1 LQTEFENGNFSPDPF
16 QKVRLFELSMSWQT
30 LIVVRPVRLWSADP
44 GQSRRASWLE
54 LFFDLIFVAAVA
66 QVGVPLG
73 EDYTLHGLMRY
84 ALMFLLIWWAWL
96 GHTMYSTRFDADDVV
111 QRLLTLLQIFA
122 AAAMAANAKAAFDSR
137 DSAGFAAAYAVLRA
151 VLVVQYLRAC
161 RLKET
166 RRLTTLYAV
175 GFGVAACL
183 WGVAAIIPA
192 PMRFWLWAA
201 ALLIDIGTPWLA
213 VQHTHKYPPD
223 AEHLPE
229 RFGLFTIILLG
240 ESVAAVMHGMES
252 QDMWSPSA
260 AISAFTGLSLAF
272 GYWWWY
278 FDGARGAAK
287 RHVTSSRKTLLFQI
301 WSYAHLPLY
310 LCVAVVGVGVEHV
323 ISLPRGAHLHR
334 EDAWILTG
342 AAAALMTTLTII
354 GFTSDGVQM
363 RRPSLVRW
371 VVHFALCLAALPASL
386 VATAVPPC
394 MLLIY
399 LALLCAVQVM
409 LMPTDSVEQRAE
421 LKELELVAELQGQ

>member
-1 LQTEFENGNFSPDPF
+1 
-16 QKVRLFELSMSWQT
+16 
-30 LIVVRPVRLWSADP
+30 
-44 GQSRRASWLE
+44 
-54 LFFDLIFVAAVA
+54 
-66 QVGVPLG
+66 
-73 EDYTLHGLMRY
+73 
-84 ALMFLLIWWAWL
+84 MFLLIWWAWL

-122 AAAMAANAKAAFDSR
+122 AAAMAANAKSAFDSR
-137 DSAGFAAAYAVLRA
+137 DSAGFAAAYAVLRL
-151 VLVVQYLRAC
+151 VLVVQYLRAR
-161 RLKET
+161 RLRET
-166 RRLTTLYAV
+166 RRLTTLFAV
-175 GFGVAACL
+175 GFGAAAFLWAVAT
-183 WGVAAIIPA
+183 IFPA
-192 PMRFWLWAA
+192 PVRFWLWAA
-201 ALLIDIGTPWLA
+201 ALLIDLGTPWLA

-240 ESVAAVMHGMES
+240 ESVASVMHGMES

-287 RHVTSSRKTLLFQI
+287 RHVTSNRKTLLFQI

-310 LCVAVVGVGVEHV
+310 LSVAVVGVGVEHV
-323 ISLPRGAHLHR
+323 VSLPPGVHLHR

-342 AAAALMTTLTII
+342 AAAALMTTLTNI
-354 GFTSDGVQM
+354 GFTSDDAQI

-371 VVHFALCLAALPASL
+371 MVHFALCLAALPASF

-394 MLLIY
+394 VLLIY
-399 LALLCAVQVM
+399 LALLCAVQV
-409 LMPTDSVEQRAE
+409 LVTANDTVEERRAE
-421 LKELELVAELQGQ
+421 SEELELVAEL

>member
-1 LQTEFENGNFSPDPF
+1 MNWRTPIP
-16 QKVRLFELSMSWQT
+16 VRS
-30 LIVVRPVRLWSADP
+30 VRLWSADP
-44 GQSRRASWLE
+44 SQPRRASWLE
-54 LFFDLIFVAAVA
+54 LFFDLIFVAAVT

-73 EDYTLHGLMRY
+73 EDYTLHGLVRY

-122 AAAMAANAKAAFDSR
+122 AAAMAANAKSAFDSR
-137 DSAGFAAAYAVLRA
+137 DSAGFGAAYAVLRA
-151 VLVVQYLRAC
+151 VLVVQYLRAR

-166 RRLTTLYAV
+166 RRLTTLYSV
-175 GFGVAACL
+175 GFGAASLL
-183 WGVAAIIPA
+183 WGIAAILPV
-192 PMRFWLWAA
+192 PTRFWLWGA
-201 ALLIDIGTPWLA
+201 ALLIDMGTPWLA
-213 VQHTHKYPPD
+213 VRYTDKCPPD

-252 QDMWSPSA
+252 QEMWSPSA

-278 FDGARGAAK
+278 FDGAHGAAK
-287 RHVTSSRKTLLFQI
+287 RHVTSDRKTLLFQV

-323 ISLPRGAHLHR
+323 IALPQGAHLHR
-334 EDAWILTG
+334 EEAWVLSV

-354 GFTSDGVQM
+354 GFTPHEAQV
-363 RRPSLVRW
+363 RRPSLEQWAVR
-371 VVHFALCLAALPASL
+371 FALCLAALPAAL

-394 MLLIY
+394 TLLIY
-399 LALLCAVQVM
+399 LALLCGVQVM
-409 LMPTDSVEQRAE
+409 LTTTDDMREQRAE
-421 LKELELVAELQGQ
+421 SEELELVAEL

>member
-1 LQTEFENGNFSPDPF
+1 
-16 QKVRLFELSMSWQT
+16 MSWQT
-30 LIVVRPVRLWSADP
+30 LIPVRHIRLWSTDP
-44 GQSRRASWLE
+44 SQSRRASWLE

-73 EDYTLHGLMRY
+73 EDYSVHGLVRY
-84 ALMFLLIWWAWL
+84 GLMFLLVWWAWL

-122 AAAMAANAKAAFDSR
+122 AAAMAANAKSAFDSR

-151 VLVVQYLRAC
+151 VLVVQYLRAR
-161 RLKET
+161 RLLET
-166 RRLTTLYAV
+166 RRLTTLYAA
-175 GFGVAACL
+175 GFGVSAFL
-183 WGVAAIIPA
+183 WAVAAIFPT
-192 PMRFWLWAA
+192 PVRFWLWAA
-201 ALLIDIGTPWLA
+201 ALLIDLGTPWLT
-213 VQHTHKYPPD
+213 VRHTHKCPPD

-240 ESVAAVMHGMES
+240 ESVASVMHGMES

-287 RHVTSSRKTLLFQI
+287 RHVTTNRKTLLFQV

-323 ISLPRGAHLHR
+323 ISLPPGVHLHR

-354 GFTSDGVQM
+354 GFTSDDAQI

-371 VVHFALCLAALPASL
+371 MVHFALCFAALPASF

-399 LALLCAVQVM
+399 LAVLCAGQVVLTTTAAVQERR
-409 LMPTDSVEQRAE
+409 VESE
-421 LKELELVAELQGQ
+421 GLELVAEL

>member
-1 LQTEFENGNFSPDPF
+1 MNWETPIHFA
-16 QKVRLFELSMSWQT
+16 
-30 LIVVRPVRLWSADP
+30 RPVRLWSADP
-44 GQSRRASWLE
+44 IHSRRVSWLE

-73 EDYTLHGLMRY
+73 EDYTVHGLVRY

-137 DSAGFAAAYAVLRA
+137 DSAGFGAAYALLRA
-151 VLVVQYLRAC
+151 VLVAQYLRAR
-161 RLKET
+161 RLKAT
-166 RRLTTLYAV
+166 HHLTTLYTV
-175 GFGVAACL
+175 GFGVAAFL
-183 WGVAAIIPA
+183 WGLAAVIPA
-192 PMRFWLWAA
+192 PARFWLWGM
-201 ALLIDIGTPWLA
+201 ALLIDMGTPWLA
-213 VQHTHKYPPD
+213 VQYTHKCPPD

-252 QDMWSPSA
+252 QATWSPSA

-278 FDGARGAAK
+278 FDGARGAAE
-287 RHVTSSRKTLLFQI
+287 RQVTSGRKTLLFQF

-310 LCVAVVGVGVEHV
+310 LSVAVLGVGVEHV
-323 ISLPRGAHLHR
+323 ISLTPGAHLHR

-342 AAAALMTTLTII
+342 AATALMTALTII
-354 GFTSDGVQM
+354 GFTSDDVQM
-363 RRPSLVRW
+363 QRQSWGRLLVRL
-371 VVHFALCLAALPASL
+371 ALCLAALPASL
-386 VATAVPPC
+386 VATAVLPC
-394 MLLIY
+394 VLLIY
-399 LALLCAVQVM
+399 LAVLCAVQI
-409 LMPTDSVEQRAE
+409 
-421 LKELELVAELQGQ
+421 LVAASDAKNEREGESDEPLLVPDLQSR